1 MDAFGMLME
10 KAMAESIPLFAH
22 LELTAGC
29 NLRCSHCYVSPPND
43 TEAELTTAEW
53 VDTLDQLAAENCL
66 FLTFSG
72 GEPLLRADLM
82 DIVAAAVDRGFA
94 YRIFT
99 NATLVDERL
108 ADALVQRLPVAVEVS
123 VYSADAATHD
133 GITRIRGS
141 FDRTIHGIRLL
152 VERGIRVV
160 VKSPMMQENYMQL
173 PAMRE
178 QAEQLGCEFKYDAV
192 ITARI
197 DGDTAPLA
205 HRLSDEDYRTLFS
218 QGDGSLRVTGEVDL
232 DQPFCNAGRARVCI
246 GPTGEVYPCV
256 ALQISAGQLRRKTF
270 SEIWRTGGILN
281 ELRSVTKRDAHE
293 CVHCR
298 YLPYCMRCP
307 GMAYVED
314 GDWRGPSRAACQLAR
329 VRYELAQEQ
338 SKKRKGLPSNSNLW
352 YSKKSESEENSG
364 QASVDVFSQERG
376 GGCPE

>member
-1 MDAFGMLME
+1 MDAFGRLME
-10 KAMAESIPLFAH
+10 RAMAENIPLFAH
-22 LELTAGC
+22 LELTARC
-29 NLRCSHCYVSPPND
+29 NQRCSHCYVPPPSVAD
-43 TEAELTTAEW
+43 AELTTAEW
-53 VDTLDQLAAENCL
+53 IDTLDQLAAENCL

-72 GEPLLRADLM
+72 GEPLMRADLIE
-82 DIVAAAVDRGFA
+82 IVTAAVDRGFA
-94 YRIFT
+94 YRVFT
-99 NATLVDERL
+99 NATLVDENL
-108 ADALVQRLPVAVEVS
+108 ADAFVQRLPVAVEVS

-141 FDRTIHGIRLL
+141 FDRTIRGIRLL

-160 VKSPMMQENYMQL
+160 VKSPMMRENYMQL

-178 QAEQLGCEFKYDAV
+178 QAERLGCEFKYDAV

-205 HRLSDEDYRTLFS
+205 HRLNDEGYRTLFS
-218 QGDGSLRVTGEVDL
+218 QGDGALRVTGEVDL
-232 DQPFCNAGRARVCI
+232 SQPFCNAGRARACI

-256 ALQISAGQLRRKTF
+256 ALQISAGQLREKPF
-270 SEIWRTGGILN
+270 SEIWRSGGILN
-281 ELRSVTKRDAHE
+281 ELRSTTKRDAHE
-293 CVHCR
+293 CADCP

-329 VRYELAQEQ
+329 VRYELAQER
-338 SKKRKGLPSNSNLW
+338 SETRRGLPSEGNLW
-352 YSKKSESEENSG
+352 YDKKSESEDSSG
-364 QASVDVFSQERG
+364 KASVDAFSLERG